1 MRKSLITPNPQSVAK
16 SSHQWLALNEAAS
29 VEVTSEAEGFPVEGA
44 LSGEDQQGWKAA
56 TPGTQTI
63 RLLFDNPQRIRF
75 IRLVFREDHSQR
87 TQEFVLRW
95 LPANEKD
102 WRDIVRQQWNFS
114 PPNTTLKCED
124 YKVDLE
130 SATALELTINPDI
143 SQVGTRASLEQWRIS
158 VE

>member
-114 PPNTTLKCED
+114 PPNTTLECED

>member
-1 MRKSLITPNPQSVAK
+1 MRKSLITPNPQSVPK
-16 SSHQWLALNEAAS
+16 SSYQWLALNEAAS

-44 LSGEDQQGWKAA
+44 LSGEDQQGWKAGTA
-56 TPGTQTI
+56 GTQTI

-75 IRLVFREDHSQR
+75 IRLVFREDHSHR

-114 PPNTTLKCED
+114 PPNTTLECEE
-124 YKVDLE
+124 YKVDLA

-158 VE
+158 AE